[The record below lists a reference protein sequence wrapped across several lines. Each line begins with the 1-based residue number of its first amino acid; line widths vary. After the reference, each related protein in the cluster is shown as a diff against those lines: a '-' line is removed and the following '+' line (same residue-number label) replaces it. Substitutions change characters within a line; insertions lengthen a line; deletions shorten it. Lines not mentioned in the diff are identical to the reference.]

1 MPDPNTATQA
11 NAPDGEPLRLDKW
24 LWAARFYKTRSLA
37 RQAIEAG
44 HVRANGV
51 SAKPS
56 RPARIGDLIEIKRG
70 EHAIECNIRRLSN
83 QRGSASIAATLYE
96 ETPGSIDRR
105 EQISAERR
113 LHSGAYRPGGT
124 RPTKRERRNLDRWR
138 GKGETEPTTE

>member
-1 MPDPNTATQA
+1 MSGRKTSTRSHEAETETP
-11 NAPDGEPLRLDKW
+11 RLDKW

-56 RPARIGDLIEIKRG
+56 RAARIGDLIEITRG
-70 EHAIECNIRRLSN
+70 ESLLECEIRALAT
-83 QRGSASIAATLYE
+83 QRGPARVAAALYQETDQSIA
-96 ETPGSIDRR
+96 RR
-105 EQISAERR
+105 EQLAAERSLR
-113 LHSGAYRPGGT
+113 GDGLRPGGL

-138 GKGETEPTTE
+138 DL

>member
-56 RPARIGDLIEIKRG
+56 RPARRGELIAITRG
-70 EHAIECNIRRLSN
+70 EHALE
-83 QRGSASIAATLYE
+83 
-96 ETPGSIDRR
+96 
-105 EQISAERR
+105 
-113 LHSGAYRPGGT
+113 
-124 RPTKRERRNLDRWR
+124 
-138 GKGETEPTTE
+138 